1 MINPEEFAELAKSIQ
16 DGNDV
21 PNEKA
26 KEIVKT
32 IYEMDA
38 SLVILQNTLELA
50 VENAR
55 EIIPAVAQRVL
66 AMSGRTGKKIEGKAA
81 RYSAEVTARFEIAL
95 QMYLSGAAEK
105 AEEMLLG
112 AIDGEG
118 SLNDDPREEIKDE
131 ENQKDM
137 D

>member
-1 MINPEEFAELAKSIQ
+1 MIKPEEFAELAKSIEE
-16 DGNDV
+16 GNDV

-26 KEIVKT
+26 KEIIRT

-66 AMSGRTGKKIEGKAA
+66 AMSGRTGKKIETKAA
-81 RYSAEVTARFEIAL
+81 KLSAEVTARFEIAL
-95 QMYLSGAAEK
+95 QMYLNGAAEK
-105 AEEMLLG
+105 AEEMLNG
-112 AIDGEG
+112 TV
-118 SLNDDPREEIKDE
+118 SLSDSLTDDPKEVITDE
-131 ENQKDM
+131 NSN
-137 D
+137 

>member
-1 MINPEEFAELAKSIQ
+1 MIKPEEFAELAKSIEE
-16 DGNDV
+16 GNDV

-26 KEIVKT
+26 KDIIRT

-38 SLVILQNTLELA
+38 SIVIIQNTLELA

-66 AMSGRTGKKIEGKAA
+66 SMSGRTGNKIETKAA
-81 RYSAEVTARFEIAL
+81 KYAAEITARFEIAL

-105 AEEMLLG
+105 AEEMLNG
-112 AIDGEG
+112 TI
-118 SLNDDPREEIKDE
+118 SLEDSLTDDPREEIKDE
-131 ENQKDM
+131 EGK
-137 D
+137 